1 MATPPPAPSAA
12 APTRATRITVGFVL
26 LLSALTAIG
35 PLTIDL
41 YLSAFPQIVT
51 ELGTTES
58 RIQLTLTATLA
69 GLALGQLLIGSLSDA
84 VGRRL
89 PLLSALSIY
98 VLASVGIVFV
108 QSIEMLTVLRF
119 VQGLTAA
126 AGMVLSMA
134 IVRDN
139 FEGFL
144 VGKVIARLMLVV
156 GVAPILAPTIG
167 AQFLRM
173 GSWRLMFVAL
183 AVFGVLLLVLAALRL
198 QESLPPA
205 MRRTGG
211 TSAALR
217 SYGSLVRDWSFFGLA
232 LLGGFYMAAMFTYI
246 SASTFVF
253 QEQFGLSAQQY
264 AIIFGAGAVSVTI
277 GSQVNGALV
286 GRVTPEQILRV
297 IVPVGMVLSAGL
309 LAATLSGAG
318 LPVIVALIVLTLGT
332 AGFVMP
338 SVPAVA
344 LERNAHRAGSAAALL
359 GAMQFGVGAGIA
371 PLTGLIGGDVTIT
384 MAAVMFGVISVAGL
398 LLLSLTRS
406 LRAAPVEGTADEP
419 VLVSDASEL
428 GVVAA
433 AEAVVEAAE
442 ASATATPAP
451 RRA

>member
-1 MATPPPAPSAA
+1 MATPPPASSAS

-198 QESLPPA
+198 KESLPPA

-406 LRAAPVEGTADEP
+406 LRAAPVEGTDDEP